1 MDVNHRDHVGRT
13 SLHVAII
20 SRASDIACELINAGG
35 RVSAR
40 LVDGKTPLHLAAQ
53 YDLVDVVKKLLERS
67 AVNAEQVKKGDADK
81 MDEDEDKGKK
91 DLDRPSSEDDWS
103 SDEDDGKEKDVV
115 MKDAQDEADGSDE
128 DEGDDDED
136 DDDEGDDEDGEEDGE
151 AKKKAGVKEEKEKAE
166 ATGDIPDD
174 EEDQPDILDI
184 NVEDWDFGFPALS
197 YAILYASLPV
207 LEVLI
212 TNGADVKAATKM
224 NKYDSSP
231 LLPLTL
237 TILRED
243 EDEACK
249 IAERLLQ
256 AGASSSTADES
267 MRTIFHMAVNAG
279 KVKLVST
286 ILKCDPNASSVVN
299 FPAIKW
305 NDVIFPLASAVKL
318 GSYSIIAI
326 LLAYGAKVEFEEED
340 VTRAREAAYVPF
352 FTVMNPAYE

>member
-1 MDVNHRDHVGRT
+1 MST
-13 SLHVAII
+13 TLHVAII
-20 SRASDIACELINAGG
+20 TRASDIACELINAGG

-81 MDEDEDKGKK
+81 MDEDGDGDKGKK

-103 SDEDDGKEKDVV
+103 SDEDDGKEKDVM
-115 MKDAQDEADGSDE
+115 MKDAQDEADGGDE
-128 DEGDDDED
+128 DEGDDDEGEK
-136 DDDEGDDEDGEEDGE
+136 DEGDDGDGDGDGE
-151 AKKKAGVKEEKEKAE
+151 AKKKAKVKEEEKEKAE
-166 ATGDIPDD
+166 ATGDIPED

-184 NVEDWDFGFPALS
+184 NMEDWDFGFPALS

-224 NKYDSSP
+224 NKYDASP

-249 IAERLLQ
+249 IAERLLR
-256 AGASSSTADES
+256 AGASSSTADEH

-326 LLAYGAKVEFEEED
+326 LLAHGAKVEFEEED
-340 VTRAREAAYVPF
+340 VTRAREAVYVPF
-352 FTVMNPAYE
+352 FASDEPS

>member
-53 YDLVDVVKKLLERS
+53 YDLVDVVKKLLEQS

-81 MDEDEDKGKK
+81 MDEDEDKAKK

-115 MKDAQDEADGSDE
+115 MKDAQDEADEDDE
-128 DEGDDDED
+128 DEGDNDED
-136 DDDEGDDEDGEEDGE
+136 DEEGDDGDGET
-151 AKKKAGVKEEKEKAE
+151 KKKAEVKEEEEKAE

-184 NVEDWDFGFPALS
+184 NMEDWDFGFPALS

-212 TNGADVKAATKM
+212 TNGADVKAATKL

-279 KVKLVST
+279 KAKLVST

-326 LLAYGAKVEFEEED
+326 LLAHGAKVEFEEED

-352 FTVMNPAYE
+352 FNE